1 MKRTWMV
8 LALYAIPI
16 GSVRAQDGG
25 DITGRVR
32 ESTGRRIGIEAARV
46 FLDSSG
52 ISTTTDLK
60 GTFRFHSVSPGRH
73 RLHAE
78 VSGYASGAADS
89 VPVMATLTTT
99 QDILLADAGGS
110 SPPAPP
116 PQLPVASGF
125 FVTRGELKDLPVSD
139 MADVASLV
147 PGISGTSDQGGRP
160 GEQVTVMG
168 GVPLR
173 NAYDASTAPL
183 GLTLPLGL
191 VEAVGEQTDA
201 ATLASQ
207 GALSGLLRVTPMA
220 GGDRWTGTGRYEGDG
235 LFSGAADQGYD
246 RVSLGASGPLGRARL
261 AVAADGLG
269 LIQNQAH
276 GAPAG
281 DPLAPLPWEL
291 PHNSGNQINAGLT
304 LTLPYGP
311 EGSLQL
317 LGVRSIDQ
325 EELFE
330 PAFKYGVGPGPG
342 RRTGATLIA
351 AVLRHMTN
359 ARFSQLASLSVF
371 DRDFEQGLL
380 VSAPTRGL
388 GALSLSSYQF
398 AGDASARAL
407 DTAAVRGGQP
417 AYTDAFQFTTTPWGV
432 PEFQDAH
439 DPRGDL
445 LWNHTRE
452 LRGQVALSYA
462 PTANT
467 TMWGEAGAAVTHATG
482 FQRVLAHLSAG
493 DSVPGATIADLSPLT
508 AHVGGWIRTP
518 GPLGLLTFGTRLEGT
533 APGSGRGGMKLGI
546 SPSVSLRAPLGP
558 LVLELGAAQ
567 LAQYPDLQFLAPVA
581 FDDSLAAGHY
591 RRASQGLGYELSRRV
606 SVGLEAAGERGSAR
620 IDFVAAALA
629 NLVAADSNSLGPDSS
644 RFGNAGTGSVFGV
657 ELDLERR
664 ITHDVVIDI
673 GYRYET
679 TSYNSGNGFRQ
690 LSASSSALDQ
700 DRTHHLVVRARGSLP
715 VGIRGGLVLQYA
727 SGAAFAPAGGTENT
741 LRAPSQ
747 MTVDVLLRRELVV
760 GGRSAT
766 LYVDVRNLLNRAN
779 LTSVRRDDQQAGI
792 SSAEAQALAAAG
804 YAADPNPIPYE
815 SPYYHASEDLNHN
828 NMIDGA
834 AELMPLYQAAA
845 LDFGAPLAAYGPAR
859 QIRLGLE
866 LSF

>member
-1 MKRTWMV
+1 MNRTCAV
-8 LALYAIPI
+8 LLLLAIPT
-16 GSVRAQDGG
+16 GSVLAQDGG
-25 DITGRVR
+25 DIIGRVR
-32 ESTGRRIGIEAARV
+32 EAAGRRVGIEGARV
-46 FLDSSG
+46 LLDSSG
-52 ISTTTDLK
+52 ISAVTDLK
-60 GTFRFHSVSPGRH
+60 GNFRFHSVSPGRH
-73 RLHAE
+73 RLQVEA
-78 VSGYASGAADS
+78 SGYASGQADS
-89 VPVMATLTTT
+89 VPVMASLATT
-99 QDILLADAGGS
+99 QDILLSDPGS
-110 SPPAPP
+110 TSPPAPP

-125 FVTRGELKDLPVSD
+125 RVTREELKDLPVSD
-139 MADVASLV
+139 MGDVASLV
-147 PGISGTSDQGGRP
+147 PGISGTSHQGGRP
-160 GEQVTVMG
+160 GEQVTVVG

-173 NAYDASTAPL
+173 NAYDASTAAL

-201 ATLASQ
+201 AALASQ
-207 GALSGLLRVTPMA
+207 GALSGLLRVTPVA
-220 GGDRWTGTGRYEGDG
+220 GGDHWTATGRYEGDG
-235 LFSGAADQGYD
+235 LFTGAADQGYD
-246 RVSLGASGPLGRARL
+246 RLSLGASGALGRVRL
-261 AVAADGLG
+261 AVAADGMG
-269 LIQNQAH
+269 QIQKQAH

-291 PHNSGNQINAGLT
+291 PHNSGEQINAGLT

-311 EGSLQL
+311 EGSLQV
-317 LGVRSIDQ
+317 LGVRSVDQ

-330 PAFKYGVGPGPG
+330 PAYKYGVGAGPG

-388 GALSLSSYQF
+388 GALSLSNYQF

-407 DTAAVRGGQP
+407 DTAAVKGGQP

-432 PEFQDAH
+432 PEFQDGN

-462 PTANT
+462 PSTST
-467 TMWGEAGAAVTHATG
+467 TMWGETGLALTHATG
-482 FQRVLAHLSAG
+482 FQRVLAYLSAG
-493 DSVPGATIADLSPLT
+493 DSVPGATAADLSPFT
-508 AHVGGWIRTP
+508 AHLGGWMRTP
-518 GPLGLLTFGTRLEGT
+518 GPLGLLTFGARLEGT
-533 APGSGRGGMKLGI
+533 APGSGRGGLKLGV

-567 LAQYPDLQFLAPVA
+567 LAQYPDLQFLAPIA

-606 SVGLEAAGERGSAR
+606 SVGLEAAGEQGSAR

-629 NLVAADSNSLGPDSS
+629 DLVAADSNSLGPDSS
-644 RFGNAGTGSVFGV
+644 RFGNTGTGSVFGV
-657 ELDLERR
+657 ELDVERR
-664 ITHDVVIDI
+664 ISRDVVIDV

-679 TSYNSGNGFRQ
+679 TSYNAGSGFRQ
-690 LSASSSALDQ
+690 ISPSSALDQ
-700 DRTHHLVVRARGSLP
+700 DRTHHLIVRARGTLP
-715 VGIRGGLVLQYA
+715 AGIRGGLVLQYA
-727 SGAAFAPAGGTENT
+727 SGAAFAPVGGTENN

-747 MTVDVLLRRELVV
+747 MAVDLLLRREVVV

-766 LYVDVRNLLNRAN
+766 LYVDIRNLLNRAN

-834 AELMPLYQAAA
+834 AELMPLYEAAA

-859 QIRLGLE
+859 QVRLGLE